1 MIVYLLKNKVTR
13 EVWVGTSPTS
23 GEERFAQLCGSMYL
37 GIKEQI
43 YRDLREHGVDAFT
56 VEEYAVA
63 EDREELKDMFEDAM
77 DMFNGKSLMGVK
89 TSLPKAPEPAAKRVV
104 KKSTTTTTGSMVAT
118 RSPGA
123 VTVKPV
129 KDKIAT
135 GRTGSAAKEKLIKE
149 KIALERAKIE
159 AEKSKLVMEQAAEM
173 RALMA
178 AMDARKATGKK
189 R

>member
-77 DMFNGKSLMGVK
+77 DMFNGKSLIGVK

-104 KKSTTTTTGSMVAT
+104 KKSTTTGSMVAT

-149 KIALERAKIE
+149 KIALERAKME

-178 AMDARKATGKK
+178 AMDARKAPAKK